1 VCVCV
6 RKFVMLL
13 CVYVCVQIKT
23 DDIKWDARTG
33 KIIVEHCRLTPTLC
47 SVLSSIELFVHY
59 NCVLTFHEQTHTQ
72 PHTQPHTQTHTADTE
87 DDHTD
92 RVCAITVPA
101 AVYEVDIPTHS
112 YSYDDDEDDVCAHTH
127 GGGGG
132 GGLGKFVSSD
142 IVCADIRVGDI
153 LMDTHTHHSSS
164 QQTNTHDT
172 AVSTQTWA
180 AQYVHGRKDKSKSV
194 HTHHHHTH
202 HEHTHDHGDSTNTHT
217 HNNSGVYV
225 VLRVDMLFARVFVQ
239 SCEDLPHCWLSAHTH
254 QAGAGD
260 EGEGVNDRQDKCEVD
275 YNVNGTPFWVRYC
288 VVFVRVCVCVCVGV
302 CNAYQLYNFLLFV
315 SWTIAA
321 RVCAL
326 ECDHPPPTLHHT
338 VLCTHTIRVPCTH
351 DHDHDIAVQ
360 TVCDSRAGHRRG
372 PRLPQVLTSVCGHTH
387 ASWSSH

>member
-1 VCVCV
+1 
-6 RKFVMLL
+6 
-13 CVYVCVQIKT
+13 
-23 DDIKWDARTG
+23 
-33 KIIVEHCRLTPTLC
+33 
-47 SVLSSIELFVHY
+47 
-59 NCVLTFHEQTHTQ
+59 
-72 PHTQPHTQTHTADTE
+72 
-87 DDHTD
+87 
-92 RVCAITVPA
+92 VPA
-101 AVYEVDIPTHS
+101 AVYEVDIPPHT
-112 YSYDDDEDDVCAHTH
+112 YNYDDDEDDVCAHTH
-127 GGGGG
+127 GGG

-153 LMDTHTHHSSS
+153 LMDTHMHSSS

-172 AVSTQTWA
+172 AASTQTLA
-180 AQYVHGRKDKSKSV
+180 AQYGYGRKDKSKSV

-202 HEHTHDHGDSTNTHT
+202 HKHTHDHDDSTNTHNHTHT

-225 VLRVDMLFARVFVQ
+225 VLRVDLLFARVFVQ

-351 DHDHDIAVQ
+351 DYDHDIAVQ
-360 TVCDSRAGHRRG
+360 TVCDSQLVVDEPVVCIRIFCNMGKGGAQPPSNPAGLMSSRSDRE
-372 PRLPQVLTSVCGHTH
+372 H
-387 ASWSSH
+387 ASSTYVANLLVDIKIPANDSRLRALQQAIVTILRAFCVVPAVKPPETALADDVLVNQLPVPKICRSYPTK